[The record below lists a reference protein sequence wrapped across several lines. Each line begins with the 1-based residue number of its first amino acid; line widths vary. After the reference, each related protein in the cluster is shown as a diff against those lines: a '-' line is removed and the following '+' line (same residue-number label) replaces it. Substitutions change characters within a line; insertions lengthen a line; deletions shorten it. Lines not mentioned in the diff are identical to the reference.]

1 MLVHKPKQYL
11 KQQTGFYL
19 SQKFWND
26 SLKIQSWQVNVVK
39 QFYAPCSRMEK
50 ANWPGIVQRPVN
62 AGLHKLGLKTARPSV
77 G

>member
-1 MLVHKPKQYL
+1 
-11 KQQTGFYL
+11 
-19 SQKFWND
+19 
-26 SLKIQSWQVNVVK
+26 
-39 QFYAPCSRMEK
+39 MEK